1 MLTDKFNVEEDIGS
15 YACID
20 RLHFQ
25 LSFKSSVLFVH
36 L

>member
-1 MLTDKFNVEEDIGS
+1 MLTEKFDVEEDIGS

-25 LSFKSSVLFVH
+25 LSFKSSVHFVH